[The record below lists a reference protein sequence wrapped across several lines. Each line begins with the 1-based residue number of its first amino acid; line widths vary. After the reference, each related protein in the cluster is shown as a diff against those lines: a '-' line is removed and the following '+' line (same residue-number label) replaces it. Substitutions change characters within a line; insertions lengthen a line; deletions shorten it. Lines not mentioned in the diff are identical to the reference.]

1 MAETA
6 TITSQAD
13 IPDQWATGNA
23 AISDALHR
31 SAVAVNAPIGGYT
44 YLPRPGYSDHG
55 DRYISTRSPEH
66 AARMARADALAAQR
80 AA

>member
-1 MAETA
+1 MAKPG
-6 TITSQAD
+6 
-13 IPDQWATGNA
+13 PDPTPWKHVDGERVSDPSAPNA
-23 AISDALHR
+23 P
-31 SAVAVNAPIGGYT
+31 NAPIGGYT

-80 AA
+80 AV